1 MDTLDYTLSVEE
13 KSMEH
18 YEFVRNH
25 FDFPVDIDYQKF
37 IDSTDRYVVSVRMKN
52 DNPIND
58 IGFLVGVSIFRMS
71 DDKINIDY
79 VAINKEYRRKG
90 INRAINNL
98 IEDIA
103 VSNFIDYLTAN
114 IRETNLNSI
123 NSFTR
128 CGFSVDENRVR
139 KYSNGD
145 IKIHVWKKLI
155 IFEEDKNWEIKK
167 APKKEPEKEPVT
179 DTKQSEPTVEKKKNM
194 VDILMSKIDN
204 LSKYLNNIIKNNKKE
219 NGTNN

>member
-79 VAINKEYRRKG
+79 VAIDKEYRRKG

-128 CGFSVDENRVR
+128 CGFEVDENKVC

-145 IKIHVWKKLI
+145 VKVHVRKNLI
-155 IFEEDKNWEIKK
+155 IFEEDKKWQIKR
-167 APKKEPEKEPVT
+167 ALEKTLTLARELP
-179 DTKQSEPTVEKKKNM
+179 EPTDEEGKRMLDK
-194 VDILMSKIDN
+194 IMSEIND
-204 LSKYLNNIIKNNKKE
+204 LSKYLMNIIKNNKQE
-219 NGTNN
+219 NGCQ

>member
-1 MDTLDYTLSVEE
+1 MDYTLSVEE

-79 VAINKEYRRKG
+79 VAI
-90 INRAINNL
+90 
-98 IEDIA
+98 
-103 VSNFIDYLTAN
+103 
-114 IRETNLNSI
+114 
-123 NSFTR
+123 
-128 CGFSVDENRVR
+128 
-139 KYSNGD
+139 
-145 IKIHVWKKLI
+145 
-155 IFEEDKNWEIKK
+155 
-167 APKKEPEKEPVT
+167 EKEV
-179 DTKQSEPTVEKKKNM
+179 S
-194 VDILMSKIDN
+194 
-204 LSKYLNNIIKNNKKE
+204 
-219 NGTNN
+219 